1 MNPLLISGF
10 GTSINV
16 DRRKLIVT
24 NKLKN
29 QRLEFSPHKIDHDSI
44 IIDGHTG
51 NITFESMRWL
61 MKHNIHLTLLNWD
74 GKLLAAT
81 LPEAPLSGKL
91 RIKQYQKYQDNTI
104 RFKIAEKIVQSKIQ
118 SSLNLLSEL
127 AKFYDFGY
135 AKAEKSIQNERQL
148 FAKSE
153 PSLNNLMTYE
163 GRVAQA
169 YFDSLGTIFAKTGTK
184 FSFLQRLGKEN
195 RRNYN
200 ASDEINVLL
209 NYGYSILEAEI
220 RKCTNAIGLDYSIG
234 FLHEVHQGRTP
245 LVYDLQEL
253 LRWLVDY
260 SVIQLLE
267 EGSLQ
272 KSDFIVTES
281 YHMRL
286 RESGAKLLIE
296 KIRIN
301 FNRKSPYK
309 DKNSTYQNILYDN
322 VQQLANFIADKI
334 KRVEFV
340 VPKME
345 INRDDTVLLRQK
357 LLSMTPE
364 QRKKLGINKS
374 TLWYIKK
381 NIQSKD
387 KIKIYD
393 KVLDKVRSFE
403 QQSS

>member
-29 QRLEFSPHKIDHDSI
+29 QRLEFSPHRIEHDSI

-81 LPEAPLSGKL
+81 LPETPLSGKL

-104 RFKIAEKIVQSKIQ
+104 RFKIAEKIVHSKIQ

-135 AKAEKSIQNERQL
+135 AKAEKSIQNEL
-148 FAKSE
+148 ESFAKTE
-153 PSLNNLMTYE
+153 ATLNNLMVYE
-163 GRVAQA
+163 ARIAHA
-169 YFDSLGTIFAKTGTK
+169 YFESLGVIFTKTGTK
-184 FSFLQRLGKEN
+184 FDYSPRAGKT

-220 RKCTNAIGLDYSIG
+220 RKCTNAIGLDYCIG
-234 FLHEVHQGRTP
+234 FLHEIFQGRTP

-253 LRWLVDY
+253 FRWLIDY
-260 SVIQLLE
+260 SVIQVLE
-267 EGSLQ
+267 EDSLQ
-272 KSDFIVTES
+272 KSDFIITEN

-296 KIRIN
+296 KIRLN
-301 FNRKSPYK
+301 FNHKVPYK
-309 DKNSTYQNILYDN
+309 GKHFAYQNILFDN
-322 VQQLANFIADKI
+322 IQQLANFISDKS
-334 KRVEFV
+334 KRMEFV

-345 INRDDTVLLRQK
+345 INRDDTILLRQK

-381 NIQSKD
+381 NLQSKD